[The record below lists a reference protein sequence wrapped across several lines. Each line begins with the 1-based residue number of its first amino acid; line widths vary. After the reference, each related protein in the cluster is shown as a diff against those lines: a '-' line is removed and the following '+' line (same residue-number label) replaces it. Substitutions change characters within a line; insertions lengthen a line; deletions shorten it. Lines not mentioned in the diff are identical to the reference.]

1 MVPPRPISSPDDAT
15 AARGADLEGDPLA
28 RAVSSPDDAMAA
40 ALALARLAAAHGDV
54 PVGAIVVGEDG
65 SLLGVGKNERELTG
79 DPTAHA
85 EVLALRAAARAKGHW
100 RLEGATLYVS
110 LEPCAMCAGAL
121 VSARLARLVFG
132 ARDPKAGAVRSLYAI
147 ADDRRLNHRLVVEE
161 GLFAEESARL
171 LRAFFARL
179 RAEGQ
184 K

>member
-1 MVPPRPISSPDDAT
+1 MSQDE
-15 AARGADLEGDPLA
+15 ADQHWMRVALREA
-28 RAVSSPDDAMAA
+28 EAAA
-40 ALALARLAAAHGDV
+40 ALGEVPIGAALVATDSNTLLA
-54 PVGAIVVGEDG
+54 VGHN
-65 SLLGVGKNERELTG
+65 LRETLH

-85 EVLALRAAARAKGHW
+85 EIVALRSAARERHLW
-100 RLEGATLYVS
+100 RLDGTTLYVT